1 MSVKPSSFEA
11 FFDKLAKD
19 DKPLS
24 DSEFNTILGLRDTR
38 QWMQCT
44 LASVL
49 KEAEQQRNEEKKNA
63 ENSLRGRPERQII
76 GGSQESD
83 LIRLNNEDASP
94 PSQNTTK
101 MSEVYVH
108 TKEGLPSSESLGD
121 TVSET
126 SISDLDEDYLELD
139 YNESA
144 SENLGCC
151 NFFAS
156 FIGVAL
162 PPLSDLSVCLIGKS
176 HTKMLISDLPCKVQ
190 SD

>member
-49 KEAEQQRNEEKKNA
+49 KEAEQQRNEEKRNA

-83 LIRLNNEDASP
+83 LIRTNNEDAGP

-101 MSEVYVH
+101 MSEDYVH
-108 TKEGLPSSESLGD
+108 TKRLQSSESIGD

-126 SISDLDEDYLELD
+126 SISDLDYDDLELD
-139 YNESA
+139 NNEIA

-156 FIGVAL
+156 FIGVAR
-162 PPLSDLSVCLIGKS
+162 PPLSDLSDWKVTHENVDIGL
-176 HTKMLISDLPCKVQ
+176 TV
-190 SD
+190 